1 MMVFLSAYCFA
12 NGSHGLKD
20 YKSYF
25 FKRFKRLVLPCWVFL
40 VIWFVFNYGVL
51 EKQPDWRNVIMCFTL
66 LTPWYLWIIRIFL
79 CMALIAPIVSKHI
92 LKLSSRSFYTL
103 MIIGLICNEFLCNA
117 SNSYLYII
125 LVMIF
130 SYFLVFAYGIY
141 IKNIYNKQ
149 ILIIGA
155 CTAIVFILIAIIKG
169 HTQGCFVLVGKYKSP
184 PHLYYL
190 SYAFMCLSILWL
202 VRQRLMNLLQ
212 KIRLKGFAT
221 YVGSHTLWIYL
232 WHIPIVTFLEGR
244 LNAPIRFMIVYFSAI
259 LLAFLQE
266 RIVLLLCDYMSN
278 EKIKKE
284 VKSVF
289 IG

>member
-1 MMVFLSAYCFA
+1 
-12 NGSHGLKD
+12 
-20 YKSYF
+20 
-25 FKRFKRLVLPCWVFL
+25 
-40 VIWFVFNYGVL
+40 
-51 EKQPDWRNVIMCFTL
+51 
-66 LTPWYLWIIRIFL
+66 
-79 CMALIAPIVSKHI
+79 
-92 LKLSSRSFYTL
+92 
-103 MIIGLICNEFLCNA
+103 
-117 SNSYLYII
+117 
-125 LVMIF
+125 
-130 SYFLVFAYGIY
+130 
-141 IKNIYNKQ
+141 
-149 ILIIGA
+149 
-155 CTAIVFILIAIIKG
+155 
-169 HTQGCFVLVGKYKSP
+169 
-184 PHLYYL
+184 
-190 SYAFMCLSILWL
+190 MCLSILWL